1 MTGINQKHKIVESLD
16 FLDQVQMEKVL
27 DYINGMIKP
36 LRNDQFVKREA
47 LKQIR
52 QALGN
57 SRTLNPTF

>member
-16 FLDQVQMEKVL
+16 SLDQVQMEKVL

>member
-1 MTGINQKHKIVESLD
+1 MASIHQKHKILESLD
-16 FLDQVQMEKVL
+16 SLDQAQTEKVL

-36 LRNDQFVKREA
+36 LRNDQRLKREA

-57 SRTLNPTF
+57 TRTLNPSF